1 MRAYFFIFL
10 FLFGSLSAISQSIPT
25 VRIYKQLW
33 AEKNLSVS
41 KFQNGDD
48 IPEAKTK
55 QEWISAFE
63 NKRPAWC
70 SYRNSSKNDSV
81 FGKIYNWYA
90 ISDSRGICPPGFLIP
105 TPQDWYILQYN
116 LNMDTATGNPFIAA
130 AKRMK
135 SKTGWF
141 ENGNGPNYSR
151 LNCKPGGVRLND
163 GSFTG
168 YGRQIGYW
176 SILPESI
183 DTPTSTHA
191 YRTPY
196 YLVEFH
202 AIDLIVSEDPEMN
215 GFYVRCIR
223 Q

>member
-1 MRAYFFIFL
+1 
-10 FLFGSLSAISQSIPT
+10 
-25 VRIYKQLW
+25 
-33 AEKNLSVS
+33 
-41 KFQNGDD
+41 
-48 IPEAKTK
+48 
-55 QEWISAFE
+55 
-63 NKRPAWC
+63 
-70 SYRNSSKNDSV
+70 
-81 FGKIYNWYA
+81 
-90 ISDSRGICPPGFLIP
+90 
-105 TPQDWYILQYN
+105 
-116 LNMDTATGNPFIAA
+116 MDTATGNPFIAA

-141 ENGNGPNYSR
+141 ENGNGTNYSR

-202 AIDLIVSEDPEMN
+202 AIRSYCVRRSRDEWILCKMHSAIVIFQSKHLFD
-215 GFYVRCIR
+215 YL
-223 Q
+223 